1 MRRKVSTLF
10 AIAMCSRS
18 LLAAEGT
25 YCNPLD
31 LDYKYNF
38 EEKWR
43 NISYRSGADPV
54 LLNHG
59 GEYFLFST
67 IAGGYW
73 HSKDLRSWRHI
84 KPEGWPEKDVV
95 APAALSAKGKIWLLQ
110 STYEQ
115 RPIYV
120 VNDPAGPSA
129 KLDVFN
135 DQLPYLPGALG
146 PWDPAFFYD
155 EEKDEWY
162 LYVGSSNL
170 FPIYGIQLDWSQKL
184 NYVRAALEMIVLRPE
199 LHGWERFGRDHR
211 ETIKPFMEGAWVT
224 KHGGRYYLQYGA
236 PGTEHNVYANGTYV
250 SDKPLGPWTYQAHNP
265 ISYRPGGFVNGAGH
279 GNTFQDKHGNYWNT
293 GTPWIAVNYD
303 FERRIAMFPAG
314 FDKDGIMYANNRFGD
329 FPQKVPQKK
338 WESSDELFAGWML
351 LSYKKPVVASS
362 TIYPYTAA
370 NITDENPR
378 SFWLAETNRAGER
391 VTLDLAKEC
400 EVRAVQ
406 VNFTDYKS
414 GLFASG
420 PEVYTQFLLHHSE
433 DGKNWKTMV
442 DLRNEKL
449 DRPNAYFELAEPIR
463 ARFIQYEHVYV
474 ASPNLAISDLRVFG
488 NAGGEPPRVPQK
500 FAVRRDS
507 DDRNAHVTWEDVP
520 GAIGYNILWGIAPD
534 KLYSCYQVW
543 TDQRPRLEVRAL
555 TTRQKYSFAIEAFN
569 ESGVSG
575 RSEVV
580 SVE

>member
-1 MRRKVSTLF
+1 M
-10 AIAMCSRS
+10 AN
-18 LLAAEGT
+18 AASSVT

-38 EEKWR
+38 EEEWR

-59 GEYFLFST
+59 GEYILFST
-67 IAGGYW
+67 IADGYW
-73 HSKDLRSWRHI
+73 HSKDLRTWRHV
-84 KPEGWPEKDVV
+84 KPEGWPEKDMV
-95 APAALSAKGKIWLLQ
+95 APAALSAKGKVWVLP
-110 STYEQ
+110 STYER

-120 VNDPAGPSA
+120 LSDPGGPA
-129 KLDVFN
+129 PKLEIYSDK
-135 DQLPYLPGALG
+135 LPYLPGARG

-170 FPIYGIQLDWSQKL
+170 FPLYGIQLDEAERL
-184 NYVRAALEMIVLRPE
+184 NYVGAALEMIVLRPE
-199 LHGWERFGRDHR
+199 IHGWERFGRDHR
-211 ETIKPFMEGAWVT
+211 ETIKPFMEGTWVT
-224 KHGGRYYLQYGA
+224 KHRGKYYLQYGA

-265 ISYRPGGFVNGAGH
+265 VSYKPGGFVNGAGH
-279 GNTFQDKHGNYWNT
+279 GNTFQDKHGNFWNT

-329 FPQKVPQKK
+329 FPQRIPTDK
-338 WESSDELFAGWML
+338 WERAEELFAGWML
-351 LSYKKPVVASS
+351 LSYKKQAESS
-362 TIYPYTAA
+362 SARYPYGAV
-370 NITDENPR
+370 NVTDENPR
-378 SFWLAETNRAGER
+378 SFWLAETNRAGEKLT
-391 VTLDLAKEC
+391 VDLAHVC

-420 PEVYTQFLLHHSE
+420 PAVYTQFLLHYSE
-433 DGKNWKTMV
+433 DGKNWKTMA
-442 DLRNEKL
+442 DLRGEKR
-449 DRPNAYFELAEPIR
+449 DRPNAYIELPEPIK
-463 ARFIQYEHVYV
+463 ARFVQYEHVYV

-488 NAGGEPPRVPQK
+488 KADGETPAAPQK
-500 FAVRRDS
+500 LTVRRDE
-507 DDRNAHVTWEDVP
+507 DRRNAHVTWEDV
-520 GAIGYNILWGIAPD
+520 GGVTGYNVLWGIAPD

-543 TDQRPRLEVRAL
+543 ADQRPRLEVRAL
-555 TTRQKYSFAIEAFN
+555 TTGQKYSFAIEAFN
-569 ESGVSG
+569 ETGVS
-575 RSEVV
+575 RMSEVV

>member
-1 MRRKVSTLF
+1 
-10 AIAMCSRS
+10 
-18 LLAAEGT
+18 
-25 YCNPLD
+25 
-31 LDYKYNF
+31 
-38 EEKWR
+38 
-43 NISYRSGADPV
+43 V
-54 LLNHG
+54 LLNHQ

-73 HSKDLRSWRHI
+73 HSKDLRTWRHI
-84 KPEGWPEKDVV
+84 KPAGWPERDMV

-110 STYEQ
+110 STYER

-120 VNDPAGPSA
+120 VKDPAGPSA
-129 KLDVFN
+129 QLEVFN

-170 FPIYGIQLDWSQKL
+170 FPIYGIRLDWAQRLS
-184 NYVRAALEMIVLRPE
+184 YVRAALEMIVLRPE

-250 SDKPLGPWTYQAHNP
+250 SEQPLGPWTYQAHNP
-265 ISYRPGGFVNGAGH
+265 VSYKPGGFVNGAGH

-314 FDKDGIMYANNRFGD
+314 FDEDGVMYANNRFGD
-329 FPQKVPQKK
+329 FPQKVPEKK
-338 WESSDELFAGWML
+338 WERSDDLFAGWML
-351 LSYKKPVVASS
+351 LSYKKPAVASS
-362 TIYPYTAA
+362 TVYPYTAA

-378 SFWLAETNRAGER
+378 SFWLAGTNQAGER
-391 VTLDLAKEC
+391 LTVDLAKVC

-442 DLRNEKL
+442 DLRNEKR

-463 ARFIQYEHVYV
+463 ARFIAYEHEYV
-474 ASPNLAISDLRVFG
+474 ASPNLAISDIRVFG
-488 NAGGEPPRVPQK
+488 NAGGVTPAVPQK
-500 FAVRRDS
+500 LAVRRDA
-507 DDRNAHVTWEDVP
+507 DDRNAHVTWEEVP
-520 GAIGYNILWGIAPD
+520 GATGYNILWGIAPE

-543 TDQRPRLEVRAL
+543 GDQRPRLEVRAL

-569 ESGVSG
+569 ESGVSE

-580 SVE
+580 NVE